1 MSNAKGA
8 SYNSKAVRLHEVL
21 LDDLRQGRFTAGQLL
36 PPEFELAERYDVSR
50 STVRRVVAWLVKDG
64 HLIKQPQRGVV
75 VPDTRNGDTRNQV
88 AWITT
93 GLSENV
99 VEYGRGLQNALDPNH
114 YMLGA
119 YCSHADFD
127 LYHKLIDQAV
137 AMRPAG
143 IVLQGAGLHHSHR
156 PSHPPRALVKS
167 GIPVVVIGG
176 DDHLDLPC
184 DRVFA
189 SRVYAARKT
198 ADYLIAK
205 NYRDLAL
212 VTLLPP
218 DQQKP
223 MIAELRNTLAPAGI
237 ALPEER
243 IFHFETPRGW
253 TQPPNPYIDTQ
264 EQMAGLLAD
273 GFRCGTLV
281 VDHDYP
287 AVGVLR
293 ALLAAG
299 LRVPE
304 DVQVVSMLK
313 CQVEGV
319 SPLRLT
325 TIDHQH
331 YDVGYCAGELLR
343 RRLAGYAG
351 APEVHHV
358 NTSEMIAGET
368 G

>member
-1 MSNAKGA
+1 MVKNSPTPRPHTVSG
-8 SYNSKAVRLHEVL
+8 SKAAQLGEQL
-21 LDDLRQGRFTAGQLL
+21 LADLRQGRFAAGQML

-50 STVRRVVAWLVKDG
+50 STVRRVVEWLVNDG
-64 HLIKQPQRGVV
+64 HLIKQPQRGAM
-75 VPDTRNGDTRNQV
+75 VPDSRRDTPHNQV
-88 AWITT
+88 AWVTT

-99 VEYGRGLQNALDPNH
+99 VEYGRGLQNAIALDH

-119 YCSHADFD
+119 YCSHADFG

-143 IVLQGAGLHHSHR
+143 IVLQGAGLHRSHR
-156 PSHPPRALVKS
+156 PSPPPRTLVES

-184 DRVFA
+184 DRVFT
-189 SRVYAARKT
+189 SRAYAARKT
-198 ADYLIAK
+198 ADYLITK

-218 DQQKP
+218 ELQKP
-223 MIAELRNTLAPAGI
+223 MIAELRNTLGTAGI
-237 ALPEER
+237 TLPEKR

-264 EQMAGLLAD
+264 EQMARLLAD
-273 GFRCGTLV
+273 GFRCGTVV

-299 LRVPE
+299 LRVPQ
-304 DVQVVSMLK
+304 DVQVLSMSK

-319 SPLRLT
+319 SPLHP
-325 TIDHQH
+325 DHH
-331 YDVGYCAGELLR
+331 RPPALRCRLLR
-343 RRLAGYAG
+343 RRTAT
-351 APEVHHV
+351 APPGRVRRRPPKST
-358 NTSEMIAGET
+358 TSTPAR
-368 G
+368 